1 LDDDASAARIV
12 RVICAGCGED
22 LGRPERLG
30 RRDACPRCRADL
42 RCCRQCRFYDRTLAD
57 ACREIV
63 AVWRVGPSIRPDA
76 RLLVAVWRV
85 GPSIRPDARLPQAER
100 VVDKTRGNFCD
111 SFSPAESAPVASGS
125 SSDAAPA
132 ALDRLFTRR

>member
-30 RRDACPRCRADL
+30 WRDACPRCRADL

-57 ACREIV
+57 ACREI
-63 AVWRVGPSIRPDA
+63 
-76 RLLVAVWRV
+76 VAVWRV